1 MPGPINRASIK
12 PQTHDFGFRERS
24 DITTSANESLV
35 ATTAEPST
43 SQRYQSHIRRPLVVD
58 ARCHSR
64 VMRDVSARQRQGC
77 LTLEGQPT
85 LPLSTLSV
93 RYIAGSPSVFGI
105 LVGSSVKGGM
115 GKEGQNDGIPIKACN
130 ANSLAA
136 LGEHIAR
143 LLFMPHPKHSPRI
156 RVTPTPSAPFSPQSY
171 QTLPWRYAFE
181 RLACHLS
188 REGAVI
194 PADKS
199 SDVISR
205 RQQISRRLNVSREG
219 ERPAISLCSTIYIS
233 HPRVSRV
240 KSSSSLLDK
249 MYIIDLSFHREEDNM
264 QRNINAISMIF

>member
-1 MPGPINRASIK
+1 
-12 PQTHDFGFRERS
+12 
-24 DITTSANESLV
+24 
-35 ATTAEPST
+35 
-43 SQRYQSHIRRPLVVD
+43 
-58 ARCHSR
+58 
-64 VMRDVSARQRQGC
+64 MRDVSARQRQGC

-105 LVGSSVKGGM
+105 LVAGPLAEAGR
-115 GKEGQNDGIPIKACN
+115 GKRGQNDSVPIKACDT
-130 ANSLAA
+130 NSLAA

-156 RVTPTPSAPFSPQSY
+156 RATPIPSAPFSPQSY

-219 ERPAISLCSTIYIS
+219 GRPAISLCSTIYIS
-233 HPRVSRV
+233 HPGVSRV

-249 MYIIDLSFHREEDNM
+249 MYIMDLSFYREEDNM
-264 QRNINAISMIF
+264 QKNIKHDTYGILMHATLTALNVLFFLVRERIAILCG